1 MPGSN
6 LVAVILLR
14 VLELRLF
21 FLVNALLLN
30 VCIVNPATA
39 FADSGSIELLKLL
52 PGRMGSFRQLQPIG
66 NPQILTTEGLLNRED
81 QTNSASGNGRYSK
94 AVTEYISD
102 KGDKFL
108 VEAVQFGRDADAY
121 SLLTIFSKSRRDR
134 APSETIE
141 AGEGIGTASF
151 IVPGG
156 VAFFKGRF
164 FVSVSSVGNSGKV
177 PEAVTLAHL
186 LAELFDKG
194 EGDVPVL
201 VKHLPEWQE
210 AKKQALYLPGF
221 TSLGSIAANQPV
233 LATIDSG
240 GDADA
245 VATTYGQSQLMI
257 VEFNTPQLAV
267 DNDRRITSQI
277 QELRSQG
284 RPVPTAYRR
293 VGNYSVF
300 VFNGD
305 SEQSANSLID
315 QIKYE
320 QVVQWLGDNP
330 YLFQE
335 AQRRYTETTLG
346 VFVSVVKASGL
357 AFVSCFALGGL
368 FGALLFVRRR
378 AQQKALEAYSDA
390 GGMLRLN
397 LDEMTPQTNPARLVG
412 PGH

>member
-1 MPGSN
+1 MK
-6 LVAVILLR
+6 
-14 VLELRLF
+14 VLELRFF
-21 FLVNALLLN
+21 FLISALLLN
-30 VCIVNPATA
+30 VCIVSSAAA
-39 FADSGSIELLKLL
+39 FADSGSIELLQLL
-52 PGRMGSFRQLQPIG
+52 PGRMGAFRQLQPIG
-66 NPQILTTEGLLNRED
+66 NPQSLATDGLLNRGD
-81 QTNSASGNGRYSK
+81 QGNSAGGNGRYSE

-108 VEAVQFGRDADAY
+108 VEVVQFGRDVDAY
-121 SLLTIFSKSRRDR
+121 SLLTIFAKSRRER
-134 APSETIE
+134 GPSEEIE

-156 VAFFKGRF
+156 LAFFKGRF
-164 FVSVSSVGNSGKV
+164 FVSVSRVGNSDKT
-177 PEAVTLAHL
+177 PEAVPLAHL

-194 EGDVPVL
+194 EADIPVL
-201 VKHLPEWQE
+201 VKHLPNWQDG
-210 AKKQALYLPGF
+210 KRQALYLPGF
-221 TSLGSIAANQPV
+221 TSLTSVAMNQPV
-233 LATIDSG
+233 LATIDSA

-245 VATTYGQSQLMI
+245 VIASYGQSQLLI
-257 VEFNTPQLAV
+257 VEFNTPQLAS
-267 DNDRRITSQI
+267 DNDRRIASQI

-305 SEQSANSLID
+305 GEQTANSLID

-357 AFVSCFALGGL
+357 AFVSCFAVGGL
-368 FGALLFVRRR
+368 FGALLFARRR

-397 LDEMTPQTNPARLVG
+397 LDEMTPQTNPGRLVG
-412 PGH
+412 RGHAP